1 MSKTFIDYDDL
12 LDYINSL
19 LGYTANLTREEAL
32 RQIKGYIIRMEKFQL
47 SDELISRLLE
57 EEVSKSP
64 TDYEGMLVD
73 GLMENEDD
81 FDLHKVEVRWN
92 R

>member
-1 MSKTFIDYDDL
+1 MSKIFIDYDDL

-32 RQIKGYIIRMEKFQL
+32 KQIKGYVIRMQKFEI
-47 SDELISRLLE
+47 SDEIMEKLFG

-64 TDYEGMLVD
+64 TDYEGILVD
-73 GLMENEDD
+73 KLMGNEDD
-81 FDLHKVEVRWN
+81 FDLHKVEVR
-92 R
+92 